1 MRYSN
6 PPPKKKIALS
16 VDQTLRLQRN
26 TEKTA
31 PGKPLVKILDNCDV
45 IGIRRT
51 WAAPAATYHE

>member
-6 PPPKKKIALS
+6 PPPKKNRI
-16 VDQTLRLQRN
+16 VGGPTLRLQRN